1 MNNKVVFLDV
11 DGTLC
16 NDLGF
21 VPESAKQSIQTARRN
36 GHKVYLCTGRSKAE
50 IYDEIW
56 EIGFDGIIGAGGGY
70 IESDGEVLQ
79 HKQFADEDLKDIL
92 QYFNEHDMQFY
103 IECNHG
109 LFANEGCYQHLEQI
123 SKNLQE
129 KGEDP
134 SGCDQFRN
142 ALTPLRNE
150 ELKEV
155 NKICFLDSG
164 HPFEKVQQRYSDRFT
179 IMHCTVPMF
188 GDNSGEVILKGIDKA
203 LAMDFLLYAINKKHC
218 ETIAIGDGMN
228 DAPML
233 DYAKVGVA
241 MGNADER
248 LKALAD
254 DVVSTHDEG
263 GIHEAFMKYGLL

>member
-1 MNNKVVFLDV
+1 MNKKVVFLDV

-16 NDLGF
+16 NELGL
-21 VPESAKQSIQTARRN
+21 VPTTAKKAIQKARKN

-56 EIGFDGIIGAGGGY
+56 EVGFDGMIGAGGGY

-79 HKQFADEDLKDIL
+79 HKQFSQADVEDIL
-92 QYFNEHDMQFY
+92 QYFNTHNMEFY

-109 LFANEGCYQHLEQI
+109 LYANEGCYQHLRQI
-123 SKNLQE
+123 SKELQK
-129 KGEDP
+129 KGEDA
-134 SGCDQFRN
+134 SGCDQFCN
-142 ALTPLRNE
+142 ALTPLPNE

-164 HPFEKVQQRYSDRFT
+164 HPFDEVKERYQDKFT
-179 IMHCTVPMF
+179 IIHCTVPMF
-188 GDNSGEVILKGIDKA
+188 GKNSGEVVLKGIDKA
-203 LAMDFLLYAINKKHC
+203 MAMEYLLYAINQQHC

-228 DAPML
+228 DAVML
-233 DYAKVGVA
+233 AYATHGIA

-248 LKALAD
+248 LKALAEN
-254 DVVSTHDEG
+254 VVGTHDEG
-263 GIHEAFMKYGLL
+263 GIEEAFRKYGLL

>member
-1 MNNKVVFLDV
+1 MEKKVVFLDV

-16 NDLGF
+16 NELGL
-21 VPESAKQSIQTARRN
+21 VPASARQAIQAARKN

-79 HKQFADEDLKDIL
+79 HLQFHPSDLEDIL
-92 QYFNEHDMQFY
+92 SYFNEHKMEFY

-109 LFANEGCYQHLEQI
+109 LFANEGCFAHLLRI
-123 SKNLQE
+123 SE
-129 KGEDP
+129 EIMAKGEDP

-142 ALTPLRNE
+142 ALTPLRDE

-164 HPFEKVQQRYSDRFT
+164 HPFDKIKERYEDRFT

-188 GDNSGEVILKGIDKA
+188 GSNSGEVILKGIDKA
-203 LAMDFLLYAINKKHC
+203 QAMETLLYAIHKEQC
-218 ETIAIGDGMN
+218 ETIAIGDGLN
-228 DAPML
+228 DTPML
-233 DYAKVGVA
+233 KHASVGIA
-241 MGNADER
+241 MGNADKR
-248 LKALAD
+248 LKEIAD
-254 DVVSTHDEG
+254 DIVATHDHD
-263 GIHEAFMKYGLL
+263 GILEAFTKYGLV